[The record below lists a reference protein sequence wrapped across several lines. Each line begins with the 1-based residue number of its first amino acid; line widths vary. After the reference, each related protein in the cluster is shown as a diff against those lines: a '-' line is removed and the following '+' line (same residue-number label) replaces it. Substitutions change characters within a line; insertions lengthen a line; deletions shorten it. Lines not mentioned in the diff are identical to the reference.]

1 MFFLSFHIGDIYHFI
16 YEMIWY
22 IIYHYAFLSSSVPSH
37 CSWIVIV
44 LILNLDV
51 RVDVDHQSDSTD
63 HNAFDFFTQT
73 FAFYSSTWRMQQAR
87 SPWILPSGEEG
98 GPPTPLPC
106 KPARIVGKHGLGQ
119 IFETAFPLLLARKL
133 NHITRE
139 VWTSQQGPI

>member
-22 IIYHYAFLSSSVPSH
+22 MIYHLSL
-37 CSWIVIV
+37 CIFV
-44 LILNLDV
+44 LISSLSLFLDCDRLDLDV

-98 GPPTPLPC
+98 GPPTPLPR

-119 IFETAFPLLLARKL
+119 IFETAFSLLLARKL
-133 NHITRE
+133 NHITHE
-139 VWTSQQGPI
+139 VWTSQQGPL